1 MPPMG
6 IMYFASNRLSILT
19 TTELK
24 KNRMMAKGNN
34 SEKNTG
40 MKNFKILRLLDL
52 KIDWQAMDIM
62 SKR

>member
-1 MPPMG
+1 
-6 IMYFASNRLSILT
+6 
-19 TTELK
+19 
-24 KNRMMAKGNN
+24 MMAKGNN

-62 SKR
+62 SKRQAEFKTGELNLKRNSR